1 MKNAFFKSFTA
12 LCWIFMAT
20 WACAQEAM
28 VALDIGRGEA
38 RLPAYVMPN
47 PNASATLILLPG
59 GDAGTG
65 KITDGKP
72 GSGNFLSRTRGDFH
86 AANFNVI
93 VVYRAS
99 DLNGLDYGYR
109 VSKEH
114 VGELAKV
121 IAYAQQQFGKP
132 IWLVG
137 TSRGTVSGTAAAIA
151 LGETQVQGLV
161 LTSSVTSKK
170 QGAITTQNIASLKI
184 PVLVLHHKN
193 DACKICVPYEASR
206 ITADLKSAPVKK
218 FIMVEGG
225 SDPEGDPCEAKHWH
239 GFINY
244 EKETVKLIT
253 DWIKNPQ
260 G

>member
-1 MKNAFFKSFTA
+1 MKTACLKPLSVLLLAFA
-12 LCWIFMAT
+12 AT
-20 WACAQEAM
+20 WASAQEGM
-28 VALDIGRGEA
+28 VQLDIGRGQA
-38 RLPAYVMPN
+38 RLPVYAMPH
-47 PNASATLILLPG
+47 PKATATLILLPG

-65 KITDGKP
+65 KISEGKP
-72 GSGNFLSRTRGDFH
+72 SNGNFLSRTRADFH
-86 AANFNVI
+86 AADFNVI

-99 DLNGLDYGYR
+99 DLNALDYSYR

-114 VGELAKV
+114 VEELSKV

-132 IWLVG
+132 VWLVG

-151 LGETQVQGLV
+151 LGEANVQGLV

-170 QGAITTQNIASLKI
+170 QGAIATQNIASLKI

-239 GFINY
+239 GFINH

-253 DWIKNPQ
+253 DWVKNPQ
-260 G
+260 S